1 MSHDGLQDDASE
13 ERPDP
18 TVDALMSLVTAPP
31 RRSEAAAQA
40 LAMRPMPPV
49 PRSVVP
55 SRVPNWLRLLGV
67 DVRREAQR
75 R

>member
-1 MSHDGLQDDASE
+1 MSHDGLRDDAGE
-13 ERPDP
+13 ERADP
-18 TVDALMSLVTAPP
+18 AVDALMSLVAAPP

-40 LAMRPMPPV
+40 LAMRPTPP